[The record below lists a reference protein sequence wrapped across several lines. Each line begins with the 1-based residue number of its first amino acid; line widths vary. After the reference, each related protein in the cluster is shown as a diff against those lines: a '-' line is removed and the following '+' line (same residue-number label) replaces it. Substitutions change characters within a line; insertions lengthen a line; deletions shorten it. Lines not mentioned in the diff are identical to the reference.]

1 MDIATVLTDILVV
14 LAAAKIAAEVAE
26 RIGVPAVVGEILAGI
41 LVGPSLLGLVGE
53 HDEVL
58 RTLGEIGVILLLLE
72 VGMEMDLREL
82 GRVGRASM
90 LVATVGVVVPMA
102 LGIGAMQVIGTDGNT
117 ALFVG
122 AALTATSVGITAR
135 VFGDLRALAT
145 TEARTVLGAAVADDV
160 MGLVVLTV
168 VVRLV
173 TEGSVSALSVAGI
186 IAVAV
191 GFIVVG
197 GVVGLRITAPLF
209 GLIERASRSAG
220 TMVALALAFTLA
232 FARLADAARLA
243 PIIGAFLAG
252 IALSR
257 SAQSHVI
264 RRELTPVG
272 HLFIPVF
279 FLQIGIDADISA
291 FGRIEVLRDAGLL
304 LVAAVI
310 GKLVSP
316 LGAIGSPGDKLLIGL
331 GMLPRGEVGLI
342 FATIGLQTGVIGDEL
357 YAALLL
363 VVLVTTLATPQLL
376 KVRYSRLHAGGV
388 GAGGAGLG
396 PADEA
401 GEVDP
406 EPPGGWLEVVGGE
419 LRLAARPP
427 RARALAVALDA
438 ARRVGR
444 TRPSPA
450 LLDWLAAAA
459 SSGAATEWS
468 PVEVDD
474 LLHVVER
481 GHARSWR
488 FLDTVG
494 ILESALPP
502 LVEGLRARE
511 SVGFSMDP
519 LEHHRFVALER
530 LRALDADDPLA
541 VEADDIVHR
550 DRLLLAMLLAEGL
563 EFHRDPVDAAERV
576 ATLLRL
582 EPDARAD
589 VAALVADRE
598 LLWAAAHRTAG
609 LTETAV
615 VPLATHLATP
625 ERARALYVL
634 TALRNAGA
642 ERWELTRLR
651 ELHQMVQAVLADD
664 ELAGTEARDLVDRH
678 RAAAL
683 DLVGPDVARRERV
696 ETAPRTHLLH
706 HDPEVLARHAELLRT
721 VPPSGTVR
729 VAVTADAG
737 GRWVEVAAR
746 DRHGLLA
753 AVTRVL
759 ADLGLDISRA
769 GIATWPDGAAL
780 ETFRVQDGEV
790 PDAAILQPAI
800 EAVLDLDLAAPPLPE
815 AGVSFDRHASPWHTT
830 CEVDAPDRPRLLHQ
844 LATAFAAADVDVASA
859 TIVGHEGRAH
869 DTFLLHGPDGNK
881 LDATDEAAI
890 VRFVAGGVVTRH
902 RRTWWGARRPTYDVA
917 VGPRPGAD
925 ADADADADA
934 SPGDDGAVTPGGAP
948 GADGPRPVATTSPS
962 PS

>member
-14 LAAAKIAAEVAE
+14 LAAAKFAAEIAE
-26 RIGVPAVVGEILAGI
+26 RIGVPAVVGEILAGV
-41 LVGPSLLGLVGE
+41 LVGPSLLGLVGDS
-53 HDEVL
+53 DEVL

-72 VGMEMDLREL
+72 VGMEMDLGEL

-102 LGIGAMQVIGTDGNT
+102 LGIGAMQIIGTDGET

-186 IAVAV
+186 VAVAV

-197 GVVGLRITAPLF
+197 GAVGLRITAPLF
-209 GLIERASRSAG
+209 GLIERWSRSTG

-257 SAQSHVI
+257 AAQSHVI

-279 FLQIGIDADISA
+279 FLQIGIDAEIDA
-291 FGRIEVLRDAGLL
+291 FTRPEVLRDAALL
-304 LVAAVI
+304 LVAAVV
-310 GKLVSP
+310 GKMVSP

-342 FATIGLQTGVIGDEL
+342 FATIGLQTGVIGDDL

-376 KVRYSRLHAGGV
+376 KIRYGRLHA
-388 GAGGAGLG
+388 AAR
-396 PADEA
+396 AA
-401 GEVDP
+401 GESDAVATR
-406 EPPGGWLEVVGGE
+406 PPGGWLRLEGDE
-419 LRLAARPP
+419 LV
-427 RARALAVALDA
+427 LAVVPPQAAALSISLDA

-444 TRPSPA
+444 NRPSDE
-450 LLDWLAAAA
+450 LLDWLSAAFAA
-459 SSGAATEWS
+459 DDVRVEWT
-468 PVEVDD
+468 PEDLDD

-488 FLDTVG
+488 FLDSVG
-494 ILESALPP
+494 MLDRALPP
-502 LVEGLRARE
+502 LAEGIRARDT
-511 SVGFSMDP
+511 GTFSIDP
-519 LEHHRFVALER
+519 LESHSFVALER
-530 LRALDADDPLA
+530 LRTLDADDPISI
-541 VEADDIVHR
+541 EADHVEHR

-563 EFHRDPVDAAERV
+563 EAHRDPVDAAERLT
-576 ATLLRL
+576 ARL
-582 EPDARAD
+582 GLGAKAQSD
-589 VAALVADRE
+589 VAALVGDRE

-609 LTETAV
+609 LSEAAV

-634 TALRNAGA
+634 TALRNADR
-642 ERWELTRLR
+642 ERWELARLR
-651 ELHQMVQAVLADD
+651 ELHDLVQTVLADD
-664 ELAGTEARDLVDRH
+664 TLAGTAARDLVDRH

-683 DLVGPDVARRERV
+683 SLVGLDEAQRARL
-696 ETAPRTHLLH
+696 ETAPRSHLLRAE
-706 HDPEVLARHAELLRT
+706 PAALARHAGLLRT
-721 VPPSGTVR
+721 VPAPGTVR
-729 VAVTADAG
+729 VAVTPASDCT
-737 GRWVEVAAR
+737 WVDVAAR

-753 AVTRVL
+753 ATTGAL
-759 ADLGLDISRA
+759 ADLDLGISHA
-769 GIATWPDGAAL
+769 GVATWPDGAAL
-780 ETFRVQDGEV
+780 ESFCVQAAGV
-790 PDAAILQPAI
+790 PDAEVLQAAV
-800 EAVLDLDLAAPPLPE
+800 EAALDEELSSPPLPE
-815 AGVSFDRHASPWHTT
+815 ARVSFDRHASPWHTA
-830 CEVDAPDRPRLLHQ
+830 CEVDAPDKPRLLHQ

-859 TIVGHEGRAH
+859 TIAGHDGRAH

-881 LDATDEAAI
+881 LDADDEAAI
-890 VRFVAGGVVTRH
+890 RRFVSGGVT
-902 RRTWWGARRPTYDVA
+902 ARRRWLRSPAYSVA
-917 VGPRPGAD
+917 V
-925 ADADADADA
+925 
-934 SPGDDGAVTPGGAP
+934 S
-948 GADGPRPVATTSPS
+948 
-962 PS
+962 